1 MAYREQ
7 LAGYV
12 KFLRGTPTAWESIQT
27 KDPNTLYFIA
37 EPNALSGKLY
47 LGNKLISGG
56 GGGSAVTLN
65 DLQDV
70 LMGENIPSNA
80 LLVYDE
86 TAQLWKPVSLA
97 TAIATVVEPMT
108 GATAEEDG
116 LAGLVPQ
123 PQAGEQGLFLR
134 GSGVWANPTAEVE
147 SSLAAL
153 RGSDTTGTI
162 REIAIDAV
170 NDLLSNA
177 PENLDTLQELV
188 DWIAEHEEDFD
199 FASDIHELNDAMF
212 GTIEDPEESIADLVS
227 MVQEDGVIRTLVN
240 LQTIVLGNGQE
251 GTGLEDRLSQVEED
265 IEDIA
270 VDIAGLNDL
279 VAAASDRLD
288 AIESDLEDV
297 DARLRWSDLVQD
309 NENNGE

>member
-12 KFLRGTPTAWESIQT
+12 KFLRGTPMAWESIQV

-37 EPNALSGKLY
+37 EPSATSGKLY

-65 DLQDV
+65 DLEDI
-70 LMGENIPSNA
+70 LIEGNIPSDA
-80 LLVYDE
+80 VLIYDE
-86 TAQLWKPVSLA
+86 TAQKWKPVSLA
-97 TAIATVVEPMT
+97 TAIATVVDPMK

-116 LAGLVPQ
+116 LGGLVPQ
-123 PQAGEQGLFLR
+123 PLAGQQGLFLR
-134 GSGVWANPTAEVE
+134 GDGVWANPTTEVE

-162 REIAIDAV
+162 REIAIDTV
-170 NDLLSNA
+170 NSLLENA
-177 PENLDTLQELV
+177 PENLDTLEELAQWLS
-188 DWIAEHEEDFD
+188 DHEDDFD
-199 FASDIHELNDAMF
+199 FASDLKNLNDAMF
-212 GTIEDPEESIADLVS
+212 GTVENPEESISDLVA
-227 MVQEDGVIRTLVN
+227 MVQEDGVIRTLTN
-240 LQTIVLGNGQE
+240 LQTIILGNGQD
-251 GTGLEDRLSQVEED
+251 GTGLQDRLTQVEED

-279 VAAASDRLD
+279 ITAADDRLD
-288 AIESDLEDV
+288 TIESDLEDI
-297 DARLRWSDLVQD
+297 DARLRWSDLV
-309 NENNGE
+309 EE